1 MLRLSG
7 RFIRSD
13 LKATKSIDGKW
24 TKSHSLNRYPI
35 RVLSSKNDDPA
46 TKEPA
51 PPENY
56 NTRMLKLLAKHLWPD
71 AASNPNSK
79 EIKARVLTSMS
90 FMVGAKLITIQVPF
104 LFRDL
109 IDNFGAEVAKVSA
122 AAAEESSASGGVDTM
137 ATAATGGQ
145 HLVQGIE
152 MSESAVHALNTM
164 MTEPMLAAP
173 LALVIGYGVARTSAT
188 AAQEFR
194 SAIFSNVAQHAI
206 RRVSGDV
213 FEHLMSRDLQF
224 HLDRKIGALSRVI
237 DRGGRSIQFALTSM
251 LFSVVPT
258 ALEIGT

>member
-1 MLRLSG
+1 
-7 RFIRSD
+7 
-13 LKATKSIDGKW
+13 
-24 TKSHSLNRYPI
+24 
-35 RVLSSKNDDPA
+35 
-46 TKEPA
+46 
-51 PPENY
+51 
-56 NTRMLKLLAKHLWPD
+56 
-71 AASNPNSK
+71 
-79 EIKARVLTSMS
+79 VLTSMS

-122 AAAEESSASGGVDTM
+122 AAAESSASGGVDTM

-152 MSESAVHALNTM
+152 MSESAAHALNTM

-258 ALEIGT
+258 ALEIGMTIVPHTSHIHMNQIRISILTYIHVCLAGQKNQLAFSKHHMFI